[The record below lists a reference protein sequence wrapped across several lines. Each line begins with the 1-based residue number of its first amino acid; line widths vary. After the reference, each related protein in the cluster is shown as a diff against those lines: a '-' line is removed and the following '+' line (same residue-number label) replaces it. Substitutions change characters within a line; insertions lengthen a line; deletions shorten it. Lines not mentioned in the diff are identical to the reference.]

1 MSAQPVST
9 QYMSVE
15 EYLVTEPFSPVKR
28 EYLAG
33 IVYEMVDTDKGE
45 NANMAGTS
53 EGHNV
58 IAMNLYAMIHSRLR
72 GKPCQPFGADMQ
84 LRLRRPSGFYHYY
97 PDAIIACDPT
107 DSPGQRWRER
117 PAAIF
122 EILSDSTRATDE
134 REKRMAY
141 LELPGLQAY
150 VRIEQDRPEVAVD
163 GRTPEGDWRL
173 DLCRGLDAVALL
185 PSLKMELPLAE
196 LYERMNFMA

>member
-1 MSAQPVST
+1 MSVQPVST
-9 QYMSVE
+9 QFMSVE
-15 EYLVTEPFSPVKR
+15 EYLATEPFSREKR

-33 IVYEMVDTDKGE
+33 MVYD
-45 NANMAGTS
+45 MAGTS

-58 IAMNLYAMIHSRLR
+58 IAMSLYGMLYNRLR
-72 GKPCQPFGADMQ
+72 GKTCQPFGPDMQ
-84 LRLRRPSGFYHYY
+84 VRLRRQAGIYFYY
-97 PDAIIACDPT
+97 PDAMVACDPT

-141 LELPGLQAY
+141 LELPSLQAY

-163 GRTPEGDWRL
+163 GRTPDGEWRL
-173 DLCRGLDAVALL
+173 QHFRGLDAAALL
-185 PSLKMELPLAE
+185 PISLKMELPLAE
-196 LYERMNFMA
+196 LYERIVFPSEETDAAATV